1 MTQPGDVNALVR
13 EMAERALTLSE
24 EKQLEVLEIALEARL
39 ENWANHLRG
48 ISKDLARS
56 ALFQSSA
63 KLAPR
68 QIYENRPVATLNSI
82 RITYSGPELR
92 QDDHDVFMNLVHMAR
107 KVDLRTVVRI
117 TGNEALRWLHWENT
131 GENYERLRQS
141 YWRLLKGTVIVER
154 EVTLSK
160 GKKWRPIYG
169 SHLVHTI
176 DVVDDR
182 SPDLPWNIYLEP
194 RMALLLTGA
203 DMTLIDYM
211 VRMKLKPLA
220 QHLHAFYATHSD
232 PIHPYKVATL
242 RGLCGS
248 QQKSLPAFRQQLK
261 TALDALKREGFIQAW
276 ALDVNDNIR
285 VQKNPIGQAALLLEL
300 DAR

>member
-1 MTQPGDVNALVR
+1 MGNERNVNALVR
-13 EMAERALTLSE
+13 EMAERALTLSD
-24 EKQLEVLEIALEARL
+24 EKELEALDSELEKRL
-39 ENWANHLRG
+39 ANWADHLRG

-63 KLAPR
+63 KLLPR
-68 QIYENRPVATLNSI
+68 QNYENRPVATLKNI

-107 KVDLRTVVRI
+107 KVDLQTIVKI
-117 TGNEALRWLHWENT
+117 TGNAALDWLHWENT

-169 SHLVHTI
+169 SHLIQTI

-232 PIHPYKVATL
+232 PIYPYSVATL
-242 RGLCGS
+242 RELCGS

-261 TALDALKREGFIQAW
+261 TALDSLKKEGFIQAW
-276 ALDVNDNIR
+276 ALADGDLIK
-285 VQKNPIGQAALLLEL
+285 VQKNPIGQASLLLEGN
-300 DAR
+300 